1 MVKPSSEPG
10 FGITRSAAPISTA
23 TSLLRFKIQRDTRT
37 VPASGSVRL
46 GATDMGPTSISVGR
60 CALHCRV
67 SSSVQASTHWM
78 PAAPRPPENV
88 STRGL
93 TSLGGGRQWGGSGG
107 ESPRDSEFGQSLL
120 MAQQGGPRF
129 LSLSSFPTSAV
140 SLLSDHM
147 ILARI
152 MCLANVLQLDRLQL
166 VCACPSSRLPACVR
180 PVSQGRCLPSETLK
194 KKAESQSLRP
204 MKWM

>member
-46 GATDMGPTSISVGR
+46 GATDMGST
-60 CALHCRV
+60 
-67 SSSVQASTHWM
+67 SSSVQASTRWM
-78 PAAPRPPENV
+78 PGAPRPPENV

-93 TSLGGGRQWGGSGG
+93 TSLGGGGQWGGSGG

-166 VCACPSSRLPACVR
+166 VCACPSSGLPACVR